1 MNINCSVYFAFTS
14 HSQEYV
20 FFANGLST
28 KYNSM
33 IRKFPVD
40 ATIRVI
46 KIFKDFSKNT
56 TDQPTVQ
63 S

>member
-1 MNINCSVYFAFTS
+1 
-14 HSQEYV
+14 
-20 FFANGLST
+20 
-28 KYNSM
+28 M